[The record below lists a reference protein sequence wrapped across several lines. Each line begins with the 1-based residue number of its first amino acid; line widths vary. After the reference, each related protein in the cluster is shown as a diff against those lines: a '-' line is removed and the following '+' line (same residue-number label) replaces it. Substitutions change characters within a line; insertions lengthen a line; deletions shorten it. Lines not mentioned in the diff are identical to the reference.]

1 MRYVTAEEMRKLDR
15 NAIEKRGVP
24 ASILMENAG
33 KAVAEEGMRIAAGK
47 KAIVFS
53 GYGNNGG
60 DGFVAARH
68 LMGSGYDVKVFLIGK
83 PKNFSPE
90 SGSNNEKLIALG
102 CVPVAISDEKDMD
115 DAFCEIG
122 EPNLV
127 VDAIFGIGMKGKL
140 DDFYKVLIDKINSLS
155 SPVVSADVPSGLD
168 SDSGMT
174 LSVAVRA
181 SSTVT
186 FGFPKIGFKNKDA
199 RPYLGKVVVAD
210 IGLGSE

>member
-15 NAIEKRGVP
+15 DAIEKRGVG

-33 KAVAEEGMRIAAGK
+33 RAVAEEGMRIVAGK
-47 KAIVFS
+47 KVIVFS

-68 LMGSGYDVKVFLIGK
+68 LMGSGYDVKAFLVGK

-90 SGSNNEKLIALG
+90 TRSNFEKLIVSG
-102 CVPVAISDEKDMD
+102 CTPTAISEDKDMQ
-115 DAFCEIG
+115 DAFNKVG
-122 EPNLV
+122 KVDLV
-127 VDAIFGIGMKGKL
+127 VDAIFGIGIKGEL

-168 SDSGMT
+168 SDLGMP
-174 LSVAVRA
+174 LPVAVRA
-181 SSTVT
+181 TSTVT
-186 FGFPKIGFKNKDA
+186 FGFPKIGFKNEDA

-210 IGLGSE
+210 IGLESE